1 MARDRDD
8 SGRARNARPR
18 DELGRP
24 LPKGVRGVPRISED
38 AVFTPL
44 EALTIAQDLFDRG
57 MAFHA
62 HEVFESM
69 WKRADDDD
77 RELWRGLAQLAV
89 AITHAQRGNPTGA
102 VKLLQRATGA
112 LDGVNAPHD
121 IDAAGLVRYART
133 LMEDL
138 RAGNELGPNRL
149 RPVVLLR
156 HIP

>member
-1 MARDRDD
+1 M
-8 SGRARNARPR
+8 
-18 DELGRP
+18 
-24 LPKGVRGVPRISED
+24 PRISED
-38 AVFTPL
+38 AVFTPR
-44 EALTIAQDLFDRG
+44 EALTMAQDLFDRG
-57 MAFHA
+57 RAFHA

-69 WKRADDDD
+69 WNRADDDD

-89 AITHAQRGNPTGA
+89 AVTHVQRGNPTGA
-102 VKLLQRATGA
+102 VELLQRAIGA
-112 LDGVNAPHD
+112 LNGVDAPHD

-149 RPVVLLR
+149 RPVVLRR